1 MKLVTAIIQPEK
13 LDGVRD
19 ALLEAK
25 VSRITVTRVAGHG
38 QQEDI
43 DLYRGKEINPSL
55 IPKVEIKVACN
66 EDFVDSIIEAISKA
80 ARHGEG
86 RIGDGKIFVTPLE
99 RCVRIR
105 TGESGSEAI

>member
-43 DLYRGKEINPSL
+43 DLYRGKEINPNL
-55 IPKVEIKVACN
+55 IPKVEIKIACN
-66 EDFVDSIIEAISKA
+66 EDFVDSVVA
-80 ARHGEG
+80 ALIKGAKHGEG
-86 RIGDGKIFVTPLE
+86 RIGDGKIFVTALE
-99 RCVRIR
+99 QCIRIR
-105 TGESGSEAI
+105 TEESGPAAI